1 MKRFQGMGI
10 FTRIVI
16 WFLITSGAILVVL
29 SGLLMHVHARA
40 ENDRLAMWSD
50 FMDEQGRLLAGLHE
64 KLPDQT
70 VDELENLKLIPLFLY
85 DSTGRLLF
93 APKRLRHLSRA
104 EEEKERDDVIHKLG
118 ALVPQVKTA
127 SEAYQSFTI
136 LGESYLARRLDAGVS
151 EPTRTTR
158 EVGRRRPDGAVQ
170 PDPRTVFL
178 RLKGKSLLDLR
189 GLLLDERIGWWV
201 AFIGL
206 IIGFLCFWLT
216 RSFVKPIVEFQRTSR
231 TIAEGR
237 FHARLPAELTGRF
250 DELGAL
256 AADFNSMAS
265 RIEATIRDQQQL
277 LWDVSHELRT
287 PLTRVG
293 LALELIRQAQ
303 PEHRERLI
311 GKMERNVVKL
321 NGLLQQILDFAR
333 LGGNADMVVEKKPVL
348 LGRLIE
354 TVVDDVGI
362 EADAHE
368 QTITVVPW
376 PRDVVVEGA
385 EEPLRRAVENV
396 LLNAIRHTPAK
407 TGIRVSLNADDASR
421 MAVITVSDSGRG
433 VPADELPKLFTPF
446 FRGSETA
453 DEPPGGFGLGLA
465 IAQRA
470 FQAHGGRIT
479 AKNGE
484 GGGLMVEM
492 HIGFQGYET
501 AKHK

>member
-10 FTRIVI
+10 FTRIVT
-16 WFLITSGAILVVL
+16 WFLITIGAILVVL
-29 SGLLMHVHARA
+29 SGLLVHVHARA
-40 ENDRLAMWSD
+40 ENDRLAMWND

-70 VDELENLKLIPLFLY
+70 VAQLENLKLLPLFLY
-85 DSTGRLLF
+85 DASGRLLF
-93 APKRLRHLSRA
+93 APKRLRHLARA
-104 EEEKERDDVIHKLG
+104 GKEKERDDVIEKLG
-118 ALVPQVKTA
+118 ALVPEVKAA
-127 SEAYQSFTI
+127 SEPYRSFTI
-136 LGESYLARRLDAGVS
+136 LGDRYLARRLDAGVS
-151 EPTRTTR
+151 EP
-158 EVGRRRPDGAVQ
+158 
-170 PDPRTVFL
+170 RTVFL
-178 RLKGKSLLDLR
+178 RLKGASLLDLR

-216 RSFVKPIVEFQRTSR
+216 RSFVKPIVELQQTSR

-237 FHARLPAELTGRF
+237 FQARLPAELTSRF

-256 AADFNSMAS
+256 AADFNSMAG
-265 RIEATIRDQQQL
+265 RIEATIKDQQQL

-303 PEHRERLI
+303 PEDRERLI
-311 GKMERNVVKL
+311 GKMERNVAKL

-333 LGGNADMVVEKKPVL
+333 IGGNVDMVVEKKPVF

-362 EADAHE
+362 EADSHE

-376 PRDVVVEGA
+376 TGDVVVEGA
-385 EEPLRRAVENV
+385 EELLRRAVENV

-407 TGIRVSLNADDASR
+407 TGIRVSLSAEDASR
-421 MAVITVSDSGRG
+421 MAVVTVSDSGRG

-446 FRGSETA
+446 FRGMENG
-453 DEPPGGFGLGLA
+453 DEPPGGYGLGLA

-484 GGGLMVEM
+484 AGGLTVEM
-492 HIGFQGYET
+492 YIHYYKKEV
-501 AKHK
+501 AS

>member
-1 MKRFQGMGI
+1 MGI

-16 WFLITSGAILVVL
+16 WFLITIGAILVVL
-29 SGLLMHVHARA
+29 IGLLMHVHARA
-40 ENDRLAMWSD
+40 ENDRLAMWND

-70 VDELENLKLIPLFLY
+70 VAELENLKLIPLFLY
-85 DSTGRLLF
+85 DSNGRLLF
-93 APKRLRHLSRA
+93 APKRLRHLARA
-104 EEEKERDDVIHKLG
+104 EEEKERDDVIQKLG
-118 ALVPQVKTA
+118 ALVSQVKTA
-127 SEAYQSFTI
+127 SESYQSFTI

-151 EPTRTTR
+151 EPRII
-158 EVGRRRPDGAVQ
+158 
-170 PDPRTVFL
+170 FL

-189 GLLLDERIGWWV
+189 GLLLDERIGWWM

-216 RSFVKPIVEFQRTSR
+216 RSFVKPIVELQQTSR

-237 FHARLPAELTGRF
+237 FQARLPAELTSRF

-265 RIEATIRDQQQL
+265 RIETTIKDQQQL

-303 PEHRERLI
+303 PEHRDRLI
-311 GKMERNVVKL
+311 GKMERNVAKL

-333 LGGNADMVVEKKPVL
+333 LGGNADMAVEKKPVL

-362 EADAHE
+362 EADSHE

-376 PRDVVVEGA
+376 SRDVVIEGA
-385 EEPLRRAVENV
+385 EELLRRAVENV

-407 TGIRVSLNADDASR
+407 TCIRVSLNADDASR
-421 MAVITVSDSGRG
+421 LAVITVSDSGRG
-433 VPADELPKLFTPF
+433 VPVDELPKLFTPF
-446 FRGSETA
+446 FRGTENT
-453 DEPPGGFGLGLA
+453 DEPSGGFGLGLA

-479 AKNGE
+479 ARNGE
-484 GGGLMVEM
+484 GGGLTVEM
-492 HIGFQGYET
+492 YIDYYKYE
-501 AKHK
+501 AV

>member
-16 WFLITSGAILVVL
+16 WFLITIGAILVVL
-29 SGLLMHVHARA
+29 SGLLMHVHTRA
-40 ENDRLAMWSD
+40 ENDRLAMWID

-70 VDELENLKLIPLFLY
+70 VGELENLKLIPLFLY

-93 APKRLRHLSRA
+93 APKRLRHLARA
-104 EEEKERDDVIHKLG
+104 EEEKERDEIIQKLG

-127 SEAYQSFTI
+127 SEPYQSFTI

-151 EPTRTTR
+151 EPRTI
-158 EVGRRRPDGAVQ
+158 
-170 PDPRTVFL
+170 FL

-216 RSFVKPIVEFQRTSR
+216 RSFVKPIVELQQTSR
-231 TIAEGR
+231 TIAEGK
-237 FHARLPAELTGRF
+237 FQARLPAELTSRF

-256 AADFNSMAS
+256 AADFNSMAG
-265 RIEATIRDQQQL
+265 RIEATIKDQQQL

-303 PEHRERLI
+303 PEDRERLI
-311 GKMERNVVKL
+311 GKMERNVAKL

-333 LGGNADMVVEKKPVL
+333 IGGNVDMVVEKKPVL

-362 EADAHE
+362 EADSHE

-376 PRDVVVEGA
+376 SRDVVVEGA
-385 EEPLRRAVENV
+385 EELLRRAVENV

-407 TGIRVSLNADDASR
+407 TDIRVSLSADDAS
-421 MAVITVSDSGRG
+421 MLAVITVSDSGRG

-446 FRGSETA
+446 FRGAENT
-453 DEPPGGFGLGLA
+453 DEPLGGFGLGLA

-484 GGGLMVEM
+484 GGGLTVEM
-492 HIGFQGYET
+492 YIEFYKYEP
-501 AKHK
+501 AEHV